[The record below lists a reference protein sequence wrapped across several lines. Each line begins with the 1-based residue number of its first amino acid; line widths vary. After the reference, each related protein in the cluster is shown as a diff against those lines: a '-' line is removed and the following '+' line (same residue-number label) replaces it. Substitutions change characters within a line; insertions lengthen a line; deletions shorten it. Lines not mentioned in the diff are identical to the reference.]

1 MREIAMFILIV
12 SIIYTVV
19 IFVWA
24 NKLYLKRKQREWIK
38 RQNFYSDDTV
48 IIPSNGQLTI
58 PKGTQDALGLKAG
71 DRVRFLK
78 INDGAAVITQAN
90 E

>member
-1 MREIAMFILIV
+1 MREIAMFILIIA
-12 SIIYTVV
+12 IIFTVV

-38 RQNFYSDDTV
+38 RQNLYSDDTV
-48 IIPSNGQLTI
+48 IIPSNGQMTI
-58 PKGTQDALGLKAG
+58 PKGTQDSLGLKPG

-78 INDGAAVITQAN
+78 ITDGAALIAQVN

>member
-1 MREIAMFILIV
+1 MREIAIFILIV

-38 RQNFYSDDTV
+38 RQNFYSNDTV
-48 IIPSNGQLTI
+48 IIPSNGQLKI
-58 PKGTQDALGLKAG
+58 PKCTQDALGLKQG
-71 DRVRFLK
+71 IGYGF
-78 INDGAAVITQAN
+78 
-90 E
+90 